1 VPLIP
6 KILKQFQRNNELQ
19 SKIPDMVVEGV
30 QQAAL
35 MGAISDAI
43 LAVDLEG
50 SALFYNSRF
59 AMLFDDKNLQN
70 RKLWKM
76 FLDQEL
82 LNAFQAALKDGLTNS
97 VKAIPFD
104 RPDGRQFFSVSV
116 SPLRAE
122 SEEIYGAVGVFHDV
136 TDLKRAEQIR
146 IDFVANVSHELRTP
160 LTAIKGYA
168 DTLVQDIQEGK
179 PAQSEFLG
187 IIIRNTDRLM
197 ALIND
202 LLDLSSL
209 ESTDV
214 LHKAVVNTKELTYR
228 VIKQMEGPLKAKN
241 HPVIV
246 EASTESVIAD
256 PRRLEQVLVNLLDN
270 ANKYT
275 PAGGKLFVSWEQAD
289 ENSVV
294 LKVHDTGPGINPSHH
309 SRLFERFYRVDKSR
323 SREMGG
329 TGLGLAIVKH
339 IMQRHG
345 GSVWVESSSGK
356 GSTFFCRFPN

>member
-1 VPLIP
+1 MFKQIFRHLIQ
-6 KILKQFQRNNELQ
+6 KKDIR
-19 SKIPDMVVEGV
+19 SKIPDMVLEGV
-30 QQAAL
+30 AQAAL

-43 LAVDLEG
+43 LAVDGEG

-59 AMLFDDKNLQN
+59 AMLFKDKDLQN

-82 LNAFQAALKDGLTNS
+82 LHAFQAALKDGES
-97 VKAIPFD
+97 SIVKAIPFD
-104 RPDGRQFFSVSV
+104 QPDGRRFFSVSV

-122 SEEIYGAVGVFHDV
+122 TEEIYGAVGVFHDV

-168 DTLVQDIQEGK
+168 DTLIQDIDGGK
-179 PAQSEFLG
+179 PLQKDFLNV
-187 IIIRNTDRLM
+187 IVRNTDRLM

-209 ESTDV
+209 ESTDII
-214 LHKAVVNTKELTYR
+214 LKGVVDTREITSRIL
-228 VIKQMEGPLKAKN
+228 KQMGAALTNKN
-241 HPVIV
+241 HLVKLEIKAETV
-246 EASTESVIAD
+246 FAD
-256 PRRLEQVLVNLLDN
+256 PRRLEQVLINLLDN
-270 ANKYT
+270 ANKYAPHGCQLT
-275 PAGGKLFVSWEQAD
+275 VVWED
-289 ENSVV
+289 SPDDSVL
-294 LKVHDTGPGINPSHH
+294 LKIIDTGPGISPAHH
-309 SRLFERFYRVDKSR
+309 ARLFERFYRVDKSR
-323 SREMGG
+323 SRDMGG

-345 GSVWVESSSGK
+345 GSVWVESTMGK
-356 GSTFFCRFPN
+356 GSTFICRFPR